1 MPVPVNKTLLALS
14 LALKDLEAPLSEN
27 EQEAF
32 RDTADRL
39 AIDPDN
45 WEDYEPELL
54 TVIQANPTLNQLYQ
68 TARSQLDVLGDK
80 IPSNLLPTQA
90 ELEKAIPP
98 VQAPVTRGFAPVSD
112 DYESSEINNMV
123 INILATSNPPET
135 AKKLTRLEQ
144 LQQFLQQNISQK

>member
-14 LALKDLEAPLSEN
+14 LALKDLEPPLSEN

-32 RDTADRL
+32 RGTAER
-39 AIDPDN
+39 
-45 WEDYEPELL
+45 EDYEQELL
-54 TVIQANPTLNQLYQ
+54 TVIQANSTLNQLYQ
-68 TARSQLDVLGDK
+68 TARSQLDVVSDK

-90 ELEKAIPP
+90 ELEKAIPT
-98 VQAPVTRGFAPVSD
+98 VQAPETRGFAPVTD

>member
-14 LALKDLEAPLSEN
+14 LALKDLEATLSEN

-32 RDTADRL
+32 RNTAERL

-45 WEDYEPELL
+45 WEDYEPDLL
-54 TVIQANPTLNQLYQ
+54 AVIQANPSLNQLYQ
-68 TARSQLDVLGDK
+68 TARSQLDVLSDK

-90 ELEKAIPP
+90 ELEKAIPT
-98 VQAPVTRGFAPVSD
+98 VQTPETRGFAPLSD

-144 LQQFLQQNISQK
+144 LKQFLQQNISKK